1 MAELE
6 RHAVPVV
13 VERLPDEIDLANAE
27 WVRAQLAGACVVGAI
42 VVADMTGTTF
52 CDSLGTQALLTAAHQ
67 ARELHCQLRIASSAK
82 NVLRVWQIL
91 GADRVLEI
99 YPTVAAAA
107 DAPARP
113 EGEGSL
119 SLA

>member
-1 MAELE
+1 MAELD
-6 RHAVPVV
+6 RQALQVV
-13 VERLPDEIDLANAE
+13 VERLPDEIDLANAD
-27 WVRAQLAGACVVGAI
+27 WVRAQLAGACVAGAI

-52 CDSLGTQALLTAAHQ
+52 CDSLGTQALLTAARH
-67 ARELHCQLRIASSAK
+67 ARDLHCELRIASSADT
-82 NVLRVWQIL
+82 VLRVWQIL
-91 GADRVLEI
+91 GADRLLEI

-113 EGEGSL
+113 DGEQSP